1 MNQKI
6 LTDEK
11 FNNNSIRKKQRDP
24 PILYQDNVKCSTPT
38 LYSVNCSD
46 ATWSAICRHAP
57 YCSVLCR
64 MSCNRKHSRG
74 IVSCRN
80 DSSCCFLPESESSY
94 KIMEDLPY
102 FTFIKHIF
110 SSKYIHW
117 YYGLH
122 NFHGWLI

>member
-74 IVSCRN
+74 MVSCRN

-110 SSKYIHW
+110 SSKYMHW
-117 YYGLH
+117 Y
-122 NFHGWLI
+122 